1 MNQTLYS
8 ELYEEYL
15 CFSVSVIDADRHRY
29 LNIYKFIYIYM
40 YISIFFA

>member
-1 MNQTLYS
+1 MNHALYS
-8 ELYEEYL
+8 ELYGDYL

-40 YISIFFA
+40 YISAFFA